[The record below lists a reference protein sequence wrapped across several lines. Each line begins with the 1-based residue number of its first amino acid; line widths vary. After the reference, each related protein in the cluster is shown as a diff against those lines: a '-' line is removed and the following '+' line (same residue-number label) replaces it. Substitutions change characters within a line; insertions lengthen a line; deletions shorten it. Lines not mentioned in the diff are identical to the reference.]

1 MSLPRFDVLQPKSIN
16 EACELIRRHSAEGV
30 AVLAGGTDVL
40 VDIRRP
46 VIPAH
51 LPRCKGCD
59 PLTGLPRKPT
69 ENPPAY
75 LIALSRIPDLRGI
88 VGCKSGEIAIGPMTT
103 ITEISRSDLVRKRL
117 TALAEGCDHL
127 GSPLVRNRGTIGG
140 NICNARPAADAL
152 LPSLALGAKLE
163 LRSTRGFRTVT
174 VEDFVT
180 GPGETV
186 READEILTRIVF
198 PCYGDRTGS
207 SCIKLANR
215 KALEIAVVNVA
226 SVLTLNEKGNITEV
240 RIALGSV
247 APTPILAKKTAE
259 FLRGKKPTEA
269 NISRA
274 GEIAA
279 TECRPITDH
288 RGSQIYRVDMVPV
301 LVRRALT
308 RALEAIYKVA

>member
-1 MSLPRFDVLQPKSIN
+1 MSLPRFDVLQPKSID
-16 EACELIRRHSAEGV
+16 EACELLGRHAAEGV
-30 AVLAGGTDVL
+30 AVLAGGTDIL

-51 LPRCKGCD
+51 LPRCRGCD
-59 PLTGLPRKPT
+59 PLTDLPRQPGEK
-69 ENPPAY
+69 PPAY
-75 LIALSRIPDLRGI
+75 LVALSRISDLQGI
-88 VGCKSGEIAIGPMTT
+88 TGCKSGEIIIGPMTT
-103 ITEISRSDLVRKRL
+103 ISEISHSDLVRKRL
-117 TALAEGCDHL
+117 TALAEGCEHL

-152 LPSLALGAKLE
+152 LPSLVLSAKLE
-163 LRSTRGFRTVT
+163 LRSARGFRTVT
-174 VEDFVT
+174 VENFVT

-186 READEILTRIVF
+186 RKEDEILTRIVF

-226 SVLTLNEKGNITEV
+226 SVLTLNEKGNIAEV

-247 APTPILAKKTAE
+247 APTPILAKKAAE
-259 FLRGKKPTEA
+259 FLKGKKPTES
-269 NISRA
+269 NFYKA

-279 TECRPITDH
+279 SECHPITDH

-301 LVRRALT
+301 LVKRTLT
-308 RALEAIYKVA
+308 RAREMI